1 MNRASS
7 HSIGVFVISVVV
19 LGAFLVGFSPATGD
33 VFRSQA
39 APAAQPTPAGE
50 RTAEITQ
57 TLAPMRGIASVAAG
71 FDFTCALTTGGGVK
85 CWGVGHDGQLGDGTT
100 QARSLPGDVTGLT
113 EGVVAI
119 AAGYQHACAITG
131 SGSVKCWGAND
142 RGQLGD
148 GTTTNRTTPVDAFGL
163 GSGVAA
169 LSLDRFS
176 TSRHACAL
184 TADGGVKCWG
194 VNDQGELGDGT
205 TITRTLPVDVRG
217 LPGRATAIATGLNHS
232 CALMADGRVMC
243 WGRGAM
249 LGNDA
254 FENSLTPVEVGG
266 LSGVTG
272 IAAGLQHTCVLMRGG
287 VKCWGANFHGELG
300 DGTQR
305 SHDTPMDVSGLTSGV
320 VAIATGT
327 NYTCALTEGGGL
339 KCWGEN
345 TRGQLGDGTTDDRAT
360 PVDAQG
366 LGSGVVAIGTASWHT
381 CAVTDQG
388 AAKCWGYNSLGQLGD
403 AGRESSTLPVDVV
416 EFGTPQAQAQ
426 AGFRPTGVLVP
437 ELTTY
442 IPTPVDIST
451 DPAVIGANLLLAA
464 LAMIPFSAATELLSR
479 TLAEHESALQRSLRP
494 ARWIGRLQQRAE
506 AALGT
511 RLGRPAL
518 LDAIKL
524 AGIVLFYGLI
534 FSFLDRNW
542 NPLSITGLYLFVSMA
557 IAFGVVGI
565 ADDIAQWRAAKRWGL
580 PADLR
585 LRPTSLLLA
594 VASTAVSR
602 LLALVPGIMF
612 GTPEAF
618 EVDPAA
624 LDPHQERR
632 LLKVGAATLIAVG
645 LGVWLLTAL
654 TTLAQR
660 ADLPEAAAILIGGVE
675 SLLLL
680 VFAVAVQNVFV
691 QMLALPG
698 TLGRALLKWNRWL
711 WLGGLLAVTFVF
723 YHTLINPKGD
733 LASALSSTSVIAF
746 LVTVGAF
753 LVFSLAVWAY
763 FRLRERRARQT

>member
-7 HSIGVFVISVVV
+7 HSIGAFAVSAVM
-19 LGAFLVGFSPATGD
+19 LGALLVGFSPATGD
-33 VFRSQA
+33 VSRS
-39 APAAQPTPAGE
+39 PAAPAGE
-50 RTAEITQ
+50 RTAEVTQ
-57 TLAPMRGIASVAAG
+57 TLAPMTGITSVAAG
-71 FDFTCALTTGGGVK
+71 FDFTCALTTSGGVK

-113 EGVVAI
+113 GVVAI
-119 AAGYQHACAITG
+119 AAGYQHACAITV
-131 SGSVKCWGAND
+131 SGVKCWGAND

-148 GTTTNRTTPVDAFGL
+148 GTTTNRTAPVDAFGL

-184 TADGGVKCWG
+184 TTDGGVKCWG
-194 VNDQGELGDGT
+194 ANDQGEIGDGT

-232 CALMADGRVMC
+232 CALMADGRVAC

-249 LGNDA
+249 LGNDT
-254 FENSLTPVEVGG
+254 FENSLTPVEVAG

-320 VAIATGT
+320 VAIAAGT
-327 NYTCALTEGGGL
+327 SYTCALTEGGGL

-345 TRGQLGDGTTDDRAT
+345 RQGQLGDGTTDDRAT
-360 PVDAQG
+360 PVDVQD
-366 LGSGVVAIGTASWHT
+366 LGSGVVAIGAASWHT

-388 AAKCWGYNSLGQLGD
+388 AVKCWGYNSLGQLGN
-403 AGRESSTLPVDVV
+403 AGRESSTLPVDVM
-416 EFGTPQAQAQ
+416 EFGAAQAQ
-426 AGFRPTGVLVP
+426 AGFRPTGLLAP

-451 DPAVIGANLLLAA
+451 DPAVVGANLLLAA

-479 TLAEHESALQRSLRP
+479 TLADHESALQRSLRP
-494 ARWIGRLQQRAE
+494 ARWIGQLQQRAD

-534 FSFLDRNW
+534 FSFLDRSW

-565 ADDIAQWRAAKRWGL
+565 ADDIAQWRVAKRWGL

-585 LRPTSLLLA
+585 LRPASLLLA
-594 VASTAVSR
+594 VASTTVSR
-602 LLALVPGIMF
+602 LLAFAPGIMF

-624 LDPHQERR
+624 LDPQRERR
-632 LLKVGAATLIAVG
+632 LLKVGAATLIVVG

-660 ADLPEAAAILIGGVE
+660 ANLSEAAAILIGGVE

-680 VFAVAVQNVFV
+680 VFAVAVQNLFV

-698 TLGRALLKWNRWL
+698 TLGRVLLKWNRWL

-723 YHTLINPKGD
+723 YHTMINPKGD

-746 LVTVGAF
+746 LVTIGAF
-753 LVFSLAVWAY
+753 LLFSLAVWVY
-763 FRLRERRARQT
+763 FRLRDSRARQTKPI